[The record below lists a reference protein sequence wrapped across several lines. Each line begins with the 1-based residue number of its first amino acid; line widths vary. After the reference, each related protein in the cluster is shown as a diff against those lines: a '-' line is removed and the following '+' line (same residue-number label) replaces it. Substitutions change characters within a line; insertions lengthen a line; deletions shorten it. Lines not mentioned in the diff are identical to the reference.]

1 MPRIKKASFKENYFV
16 KSVER
21 PPSTLKFCPVIHED
35 WFEIKKAASSAISL
49 PFPNLDIGC
58 SLPKPSATFSLEV
71 MKFDILEYDKLGE
84 IVLNLIF
91 GAKSAA
97 KDTLRPLRA
106 LFAEDMAAWF
116 LKPLDA
122 AMEEKTQQKNYQRIY
137 QCYYVEN

>member
-1 MPRIKKASFKENYFV
+1 M
-16 KSVER
+16 
-21 PPSTLKFCPVIHED
+21 
-35 WFEIKKAASSAISL
+35 
-49 PFPNLDIGC
+49 
-58 SLPKPSATFSLEV
+58 
-71 MKFDILEYDKLGE
+71 EYDKLGE

-122 AMEEKTQQKNYQRIY
+122 AIEEKKTTEELL
-137 QCYYVEN
+137 ENLSIQLCKKLATLKKLLFMTSANS